1 MSTFQRLLQKFVN
14 YPVRSGW
21 YTKVLTELAADVR
34 QLVKFGSAVIS
45 GGVAS
50 GGTISASALGVTTT
64 ALDAKTNGTL
74 KTQLAALSDVDLF
87 TTAGNVGQAV
97 FADGSDASGISLATD
112 ETAQVTLIAADT
124 DGAGAATGEDGA
136 LLYVA
141 VVAGTST
148 SYASESGPLSD
159 GELRTALLGSTGV
172 HDGTTG
178 FVRLA
183 DILWDE
189 NGGSPQATVT
199 VNRDA

>member
-1 MSTFQRLLQKFVN
+1 MSTFQRLLDKFAN
-14 YPVRSGW
+14 YPRTGWPTKLVR
-21 YTKVLTELAADVR
+21 ELAADLR
-34 QLVKFGSAVIS
+34 LALKQGSAVLS
-45 GGVAS
+45 GGVTT

-64 ALDAKTNGTL
+64 AIDAKTNGQL

-87 TTAGNVGQAV
+87 ATAGSVGQAV
-97 FADGSDASGISLATD
+97 FEDGSDASGISLATD
-112 ETAQVTLIAADT
+112 ETAQVSLIAADT

-141 VVAGTST
+141 VVAGTAT
-148 SYASESGPLSD
+148 TYASASAPLSD
-159 GELRTALLGSTGV
+159 GALRSALVSASGV

-189 NGGSPQATVT
+189 NSGSPQVTVT